1 MSQQEDSF
9 LNTKSSRSISQWD
22 EDIDEV
28 ICRNRVYQCLGCGF
42 VGKEQAAEQ
51 HQITCDNPM
60 ELVR

>member
-1 MSQQEDSF
+1 MT
-9 LNTKSSRSISQWD
+9 NTKSSRSISECD
-22 EDIDEV
+22 EHYDEV

-42 VGKEQAAEQ
+42 VGREQAAEE